1 MVQPGERHAPRGRS
15 GAGSAP
21 GRAVPPPPPAAAS
34 LSCLL
39 LPPPPCAASSCRRL
53 PVLPPPAAAASSCR
67 RLPVLPPH
75 ATDNQPLSALPTSHL
90 FGCAA
95 DQPLPLK
102 EMTQPCLV
110 YVHLISLVA
119 QLINHFPNHAELTR
133 KDLMVRA
140 TRCSLHRPHPASHC
154 IALHPHPPSHV
165 PPPPLAPAAP
175 AAPSTTTT
183 RPRPA
188 PHHHIP
194 PRAAPRLPAFSI
206 PARCRQAQ
214 RTAPD
219 PGGATILNSIALTPP
234 GSDAARNAMGV
245 GAGEEHEAVP
255 EGGGEGVPPHDR
267 RRPAG
272 PTELLPV
279 PRLLLASPRFSL
291 RPPLP
296 TPSTPLLS
304 PLSSLFS
311 LFSSPLLSSP
321 VSPSVLTSPLPLP
334 LPLPLNMECAPAHC
348 AALGLILSSGRSTL
362 GAVPRARRL
371 ATTPRND
378 SVVR

>member
-1 MVQPGERHAPRGRS
+1 MRLGDDQV
-15 GAGSAP
+15 
-21 GRAVPPPPPAAAS
+21 RARRRAEQCRRLLLPPPPCPASSCLRLPVPPPPAAASLCCLLLLPPPPPAAAS
-34 LSCLL
+34 LCCLL
-39 LPPPPCAASSCRRL
+39 MLPITNRCL
-53 PVLPPPAAAASSCR
+53 LF
-67 RLPVLPPH
+67 L
-75 ATDNQPLSALPTSHL
+75 HL
-90 FGCAA
+90 ISCAA